1 MDVHPQKVDLQDLIA
16 MSVASARHRAGS
28 RGVEIVNDARQP
40 LWLTAD
46 PGRVNQVLDN
56 LLSNAIKYSQAGDTV
71 TIRAWETPE
80 NVSFSVTDT
89 GIGISQTDLPKIF
102 TRYFRSNSVRES
114 AIPGVGLGLG
124 IVKRI
129 VENHGG
135 SITASSMPGS
145 GSTFT
150 VTLPKG
156 RAS

>member
-1 MDVHPQKVDLQDLIA
+1 
-16 MSVASARHRAGS
+16 
-28 RGVEIVNDARQP
+28 VEIANEATRS

-46 PGRVNQVLDN
+46 PARITQVLDN
-56 LLSNAIKYSQAGDTV
+56 LLSNAIKYSRPGDMV
-71 TIRAWETPE
+71 TIRAWDTPDMA
-80 NVSFSVTDT
+80 SFSVTDT
-89 GIGISQTDLPKIF
+89 GIGISEDDLPKIF
-102 TRYFRSNSVRES
+102 TRYFRSDSVRES

-135 SITASSMPGS
+135 SATASSRPNL

-156 RAS
+156 TAQDEPRGSSGAS